1 VVVVYEARTREQL
14 HALLADLPGDAEPPA
29 RPTRV
34 IDSRLLIVLLCVSPP
49 AALIYWLVC
58 QRAARRR
65 GSWPQAVEG
74 AHVRQV
80 HRRGHRSVRAQQRVG
95 EVEQFVPARPGS
107 RISPPGSVT
116 LSRTLPP
123 EHDQAAHSP
132 LRPSSWSRVSLAG
145 AHDQTKSASTSG
157 ERPGERPSSRS
168 NSTHR

>member
-1 VVVVYEARTREQL
+1 MNDSEEHPTSPALRASDAERDLVEAQLQHHYAVGRLTLPELEERVVVVYEARTREQL

-95 EVEQFVPARPGS
+95 EVEQFVPARG
-107 RISPPGSVT
+107 
-116 LSRTLPP
+116 
-123 EHDQAAHSP
+123 QA
-132 LRPSSWSRVSLAG
+132 V
-145 AHDQTKSASTSG
+145 
-157 ERPGERPSSRS
+157 E
-168 NSTHR
+168 